1 MPFENHDFGFSP
13 KDRGVER
20 RAQRDAERV
29 VKDGIKSRFG
39 ASSGSGAE
47 EVSDAQV
54 VRRLEKD
61 LEKSD
66 RPKKELRAER
76 REERMALKERL
87 KGGDDETE
95 QSGSAVAE
103 LVNGK
108 SIGEKGQRQTVLEG
122 GGSAMT
128 RTGDVMR
135 PEIDTEYTR
144 VSTGIALKSAVSEM
158 LIENDSPGVRSM
170 TPEEAVLSRRTAEL
184 VRNDAEV
191 ADINFAVD
199 QMRATRARI
208 GEIEISEDT
217 DEEGDDDIAEA
228 TSGSGI

>member
-39 ASSGSGAE
+39 ASSGGGAE
-47 EVSDAQV
+47 ALSNAQV

-66 RPKKELRAER
+66 KPKKELRAER

-87 KGGDDETE
+87 NGGEDAPE
-95 QSGSAVAE
+95 QNSSVAE
-103 LVNGK
+103 FLNEK
-108 SIGEKGQRQTVLEG
+108 SSGA
-122 GGSAMT
+122 AMT
-128 RTGDVMR
+128 RTGDVIR

-144 VSTGIALKSAVSEM
+144 VPTGIALKSAVSEM
-158 LIENDSPGVRSM
+158 LIESDSPEVRSM

-191 ADINFAVD
+191 ADINSTVD
-199 QMRATRARI
+199 LMRATRSAI